1 MLLFVVNAS
10 VTVPLTLFN
19 SVCLHVFLSNGFLL
33 FVFSHIEDEPSY
45 DNQFYKDFLYL
56 RAGHGKLWAANFRV
70 FAPLAT
76 CLSAFHKID

>member
-10 VTVPLTLFN
+10 VTVLLTLFN
-19 SVCLHVFLSNGFLL
+19 SACSHVFLSNELLL

-45 DNQFYKDFLYL
+45 DNQFYKDFPYL
-56 RAGHGKLWAANFRV
+56 RVGHGKLRAANFKV
-70 FAPLAT
+70 FATLAT